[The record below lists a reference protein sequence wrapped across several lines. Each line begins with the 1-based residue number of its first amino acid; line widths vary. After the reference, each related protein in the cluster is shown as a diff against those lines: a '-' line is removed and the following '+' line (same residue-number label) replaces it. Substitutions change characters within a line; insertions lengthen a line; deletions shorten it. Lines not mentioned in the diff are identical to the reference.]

1 MTATIPAQ
9 SLGLRGQCVKQVKY
23 DDERNVLVFHCDRDR
38 RFIPVDQRTGARG
51 TVNRLAAQPAIDR
64 ATGTPPMVHGG
75 KSAIAVALKQHS
87 ALDALATGAK
97 NRGWDG
103 CRHVQALFV
112 RV

>member
-1 MTATIPAQ
+1 
-9 SLGLRGQCVKQVKY
+9 
-23 DDERNVLVFHCDRDR
+23 
-38 RFIPVDQRTGARG
+38 
-51 TVNRLAAQPAIDR
+51 
-64 ATGTPPMVHGG
+64 MVHGG